1 MQSFLFLGTSEI
13 VTKVSEMVDEGKDFL
28 YCLDPGRVLI
38 INNETFSAESNLTH
52 RKGSYEDVQSLWR
65 FFKET
70 LRWDNIQVEIDL
82 TVDEMIEKFRLYTQF
97 HYDGINSFF
106 LFIMSHGTE
115 HGINGVNGGI
125 IKPDT
130 ILNFF
135 SSTKCPGLASKPK
148 IFFLQAC
155 RGDLDDKGVTMQAD
169 AHCSSAP
176 SIITIPNMSDFL
188 IIYPCIPGYTA
199 LRSEE
204 MGTVYIQTLVHFLS
218 LYFHRD
224 HIIKILIKVNRC
236 IAKSDNYL
244 TIKMMPCLDQRLTKK
259 CYFKQCFKDIIS
271 RSEKMSFT

>member
-1 MQSFLFLGTSEI
+1 M
-13 VTKVSEMVDEGKDFL
+13 
-28 YCLDPGRVLI
+28 LI
-38 INNETFSAESNLTH
+38 INNENFSAESSLTH
-52 RKGSYEDVQSLWR
+52 RKGSYEDVQSLWS
-65 FFKET
+65 FFKGK
-70 LRWDNIQVEIDL
+70 LHWDNIQVAIDL

-135 SSTKCPGLASKPK
+135 SSSKCPGLASKPK

-169 AHCSSAP
+169 THCSSSP

-188 IIYPCIPGYTA
+188 IIYPCIPRYTA
-199 LRSEE
+199 LRCEQR
-204 MGTVYIQTLVHFLS
+204 GTVYIQTLVHFLDQ
-218 LYFHRD
+218 YFHMD
-224 HIIKILIKVNRC
+224 HIIKILIKVNQC
-236 IAKSDNYL
+236 IARSDNYL

-259 CYFKQCFKDIIS
+259 CYFKKWFKEIIS
-271 RSEKMSFT
+271 SDEKMSFT

>member
-125 IKPDT
+125 I
-130 ILNFF
+130 
-135 SSTKCPGLASKPK
+135 
-148 IFFLQAC
+148 
-155 RGDLDDKGVTMQAD
+155 
-169 AHCSSAP
+169 
-176 SIITIPNMSDFL
+176 
-188 IIYPCIPGYTA
+188 
-199 LRSEE
+199 
-204 MGTVYIQTLVHFLS
+204 
-218 LYFHRD
+218 
-224 HIIKILIKVNRC
+224 
-236 IAKSDNYL
+236 
-244 TIKMMPCLDQRLTKK
+244 
-259 CYFKQCFKDIIS
+259 
-271 RSEKMSFT
+271 